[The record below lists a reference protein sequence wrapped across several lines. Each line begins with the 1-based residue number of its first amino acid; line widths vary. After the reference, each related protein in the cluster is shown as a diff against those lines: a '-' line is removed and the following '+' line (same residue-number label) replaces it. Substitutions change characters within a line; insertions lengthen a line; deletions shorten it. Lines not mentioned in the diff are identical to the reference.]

1 MIDDADA
8 KKPEDWDE
16 SQLKEILDEDATKPE
31 DWLEGEEPLIPD
43 INAEKPQDW
52 DDEMDGEWEPRKV
65 ANPNCEGRS
74 GCGKWTRPMKANPL
88 YKVFFAF
95 KI

>member
-31 DWLEGEEPLIPD
+31 DWLEEEEPLIPD

-88 YKVFFAF
+88 YKVFFCF
-95 KI
+95 